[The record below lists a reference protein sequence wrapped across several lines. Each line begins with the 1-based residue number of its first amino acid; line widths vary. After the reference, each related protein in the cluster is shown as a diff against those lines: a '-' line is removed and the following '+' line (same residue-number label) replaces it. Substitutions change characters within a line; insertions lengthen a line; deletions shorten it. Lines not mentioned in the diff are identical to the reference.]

1 MTHHSKSQPQ
11 SHKTLFWHEATTRV
25 LFCLL
30 TSLVH
35 SHFYVKASIR
45 CVLIVSLVFEICS
58 KFSLRHFSKPGFKR
72 SLNTRKLFKATLLNE
87 NQDNLE
93 KEMYGK
99 ISLYL
104 FIISLMFIA
113 ILLLDRKNILCILS
127 SWIKKLNIK

>member
-25 LFCLL
+25 LFCLM
-30 TSLVH
+30 TGLVH
-35 SHFYVKASIR
+35 SHFYAKASIR
-45 CVLIVSLVFEICS
+45 CVLIVCLVFEICS
-58 KFSLRHFSKPGFKR
+58 KFSLRPFSKPDFKR
-72 SLNTRKLFKATLLNE
+72 SLNTRKPFKATLLNE

-104 FIISLMFIA
+104 FIISLMFTA